1 MAESRLTCLIVTHD
15 TAQAAR
21 LAQRVMVME
30 GGKLG
35 RIGPLQEVLGAERN
49 V

>member
-1 MAESRLTCLIVTHD
+1 VARRLTCLIVTHD

-21 LAQRVMVME
+21 IAQRVMVIE
-30 GGKLG
+30 SGKLS
-35 RIGPLQEVLGAERN
+35 RIGSLQEVLGVERT